1 MKVRIQLFG
10 VLGIKL
16 PEFASPE
23 GIEIE
28 LPDGSTAGDLLKHLK
43 IPDDWGP
50 AVTIDSRLLK
60 HEELVR
66 DGAEVK
72 IFQAVHGG

>member
-10 VLGIKL
+10 VLGLKL
-16 PEFASPE
+16 PELASPE
-23 GIEIE
+23 GVEIE
-28 LPDGSTAGDLLKHLK
+28 LPDDATVEDLLRQLK
-43 IPDDWGP
+43 IPETWGP

-60 HEELVR
+60 NEDSVR
-66 DGAEVK
+66 DGSEIR